1 MNYKGKFRPTNRQK
15 YKGDI
20 TNIIYRSLWERNF
33 MKYCDENKNIIE
45 WGSEELIVPYI
56 SPLDNKQHR
65 YFPDF
70 YIKTKNG
77 DKFMVEIKPKKFT
90 KPPKPKKR
98 ITKAYMHETK
108 EWHRNQ
114 AKWKAAK
121 NVCEKLGWKF
131 QIITEDH
138 LKVTKYLY
146 GR

>member
-1 MNYKGKFRPTNRQK
+1 MSYKGRFRPTNRKK
-15 YKGDI
+15 YVGDI
-20 TNIIYRSLWERNF
+20 SNIIYRSLWERSF
-33 MKYCDENKNIIE
+33 MRHCDNDPGIVE

-77 DKFMVEIKPKKFT
+77 DKFMIEIKPKKFT

-98 ITKAYMHETK
+98 VTKAYMHETK

-114 AKWKAAK
+114 AKWKAARS
-121 NVCEKLGWKF
+121 VCKELGWKF
-131 QIITEDH
+131 QILTEDN
-138 LKVTKYLY
+138 LKTTKYMH

>member
-1 MNYKGKFRPTNRQK
+1 MSYKGKFRPTNRNK

-20 TNIIYRSLWERNF
+20 SNITYRSLWERRF
-33 MKYCDENKNIIE
+33 MVYCDENNNIIE

-56 SPLDNKQHR
+56 SPLDHKRHR

-90 KPPKPKKR
+90 KPPIPKKR
-98 ITKAYMHETK
+98 VTKAYMHETK

-114 AKWKAAK
+114 AKWKAARS
-121 NVCEKLGWKF
+121 VCKELGWKF

-138 LKVTKYLY
+138 LKMTKYIH

>member
-1 MNYKGKFRPTNRQK
+1 MNYKGKFRPINRQK

-20 TNIIYRSLWERNF
+20 TNIIYRSLWERSF
-33 MKYCDENKNIIE
+33 MRYCDENKDIIE

-70 YIKTKNG
+70 YIKTKSG

-98 ITKAYMHETK
+98 VTKAYMHETK

-121 NVCEKLGWKF
+121 RVCEELGWKF

-138 LKVTKYLY
+138 LNMTKYLY

>member
-20 TNIIYRSLWERNF
+20 ANIIYRSLWERNF

-114 AKWKAAK
+114 AKWKAAR

-138 LKVTKYLY
+138 LKTTKYMY

>member
-114 AKWKAAK
+114 AKWKAAR

-131 QIITEDH
+131 QIITEAH
-138 LKVTKYLY
+138 LKTTKYIY

>member
-1 MNYKGKFRPTNRQK
+1 MNYKGKFRPSNRQK

-33 MKYCDENKNIIE
+33 MRYCDENKDIVE

-114 AKWKAAK
+114 AKWKAAR

-138 LKVTKYLY
+138 LKMTKYMY

>member
-20 TNIIYRSLWERNF
+20 TNIIYRSLWERSF
-33 MKYCDENKNIIE
+33 MRYCDENKDIVE
-45 WGSEELIVPYI
+45 WGSEALIVPYI
-56 SPLDNKQHR
+56 SPLDNKHHR

-98 ITKAYMHETK
+98 ITKAYIHETK

-138 LKVTKYLY
+138 LKVTKYIY

>member
-98 ITKAYMHETK
+98 ITKAYIHETK

-138 LKVTKYLY
+138 LKVTKYIY

>member
-20 TNIIYRSLWERNF
+20 TNIIYRSLWERSF
-33 MKYCDENKNIIE
+33 MRYCDENKDIVE

-98 ITKAYMHETK
+98 ITKAYIHETK

-138 LKVTKYLY
+138 LKVTKYIY

>member
-114 AKWKAAK
+114 AKWKAAR

-138 LKVTKYLY
+138 LKVTKYIY

>member
-20 TNIIYRSLWERNF
+20 TNIIYRSLWERSF
-33 MKYCDENKNIIE
+33 MRYCDENKDIVE

-56 SPLDNKQHR
+56 SPLDNKHHR

-98 ITKAYMHETK
+98 ITKAYIHETK

-138 LKVTKYLY
+138 LKVTKYIY

>member
-114 AKWKAAK
+114 AKWKAAR

-138 LKVTKYLY
+138 LKMTKYIH

>member
-1 MNYKGKFRPTNRQK
+1 MNYKGKFRPNNRQK

-20 TNIIYRSLWERNF
+20 TNIIYRSLWERSF
-33 MKYCDENKNIIE
+33 MRYCDENKDIVE

-90 KPPKPKKR
+90 RPPKPKKR
-98 ITKAYMHETK
+98 VTKAYMHETK

>member
-1 MNYKGKFRPTNRQK
+1 MNYKGKFRPSNRQK

-33 MKYCDENKNIIE
+33 MRYCDENKDIVE

-98 ITKAYMHETK
+98 ITKAYIHETK

-114 AKWKAAK
+114 AKWVANLSPHSPRNHRPRGPNFSEPLFAS
-121 NVCEKLGWKF
+121 
-131 QIITEDH
+131 I
-138 LKVTKYLY
+138 
-146 GR
+146 